1 MMFTTDIG
9 EVPKGQGM
17 EREAHENKLEEMID
31 ELAVAMTSVK
41 HEQECI
47 QVRKRIHRVIS
58 GNTNSRVALL
68 SFFEALVLVATTL
81 GQVYYMKKVL

>member
-41 HEQECI
+41 HRQECI
-47 QVRKRIHRVIS
+47 QVRREY
-58 GNTNSRVALL
+58 T
-68 SFFEALVLVATTL
+68 E
-81 GQVYYMKKVL
+81 